1 MKLYI
6 HTDIEGV
13 AGMVHF
19 EDRNDQTTE
28 GYFKRLRMHKL
39 LTGEVNAAIEGALAA
54 GVKEILVND
63 SHGSGY

>member
-19 EDRNDQTTE
+19 EDREDDTVE
-28 GYFKRLRMHKL
+28 GYFRNWGISKSE
-39 LTGEVNAAIEGALAA
+39 TGWCR
-54 GVKEILVND
+54 
-63 SHGSGY
+63 